1 MIKSTYKISKM
12 DCASEE
18 TLIRMKL
25 EPITDIVKLDF
36 DLQER
41 TLSVYHTGDDKIITK
56 NLSELK
62 LNSIFISSDE
72 TFTDDELFQT
82 EINKK
87 YLIQVLFINFTFFII
102 EILAGFIS
110 NSMGL
115 VGDSLDMLADAFV
128 YGMSLLVVGK
138 SLIYKKKVAA
148 LSGFSQLALA
158 MLGYFE
164 VIRRFIGLEKL
175 PDYFLMIIISIF
187 ALSANV
193 LSLYILQKSKSKE
206 VHMKATMICTSND
219 IIVNAGVILAG
230 VLVLLLSSPIPDLV
244 IGLIIF
250 TMVLQGSVRILKL
263 TKN

>member
-1 MIKSTYKISKM
+1 MTKSTYKISKM

-25 EPITDIVKLDF
+25 EPIADIIKLDF
-36 DLQER
+36 DLHER
-41 TLSVYHTGDDKIITK
+41 SLSVYHKGDVKIITK
-56 NLSELK
+56 SLSELN
-62 LNSIFISSDE
+62 LNSIFIKSDDSIADAE
-72 TFTDDELFQT
+72 FVQT
-82 EINKK
+82 EINRK
-87 YLIQVLFINFTFFII
+87 YLIQVLLINFTFFIV

-115 VGDSLDMLADAFV
+115 VGDSLDMLTDAFV

-158 MLGYFE
+158 LLGYFE
-164 VIRRFIGLEKL
+164 VMRRFIGLEKI
-175 PDYFLMIIISIF
+175 PDYFLMIVISIF
-187 ALSANV
+187 ALAANV